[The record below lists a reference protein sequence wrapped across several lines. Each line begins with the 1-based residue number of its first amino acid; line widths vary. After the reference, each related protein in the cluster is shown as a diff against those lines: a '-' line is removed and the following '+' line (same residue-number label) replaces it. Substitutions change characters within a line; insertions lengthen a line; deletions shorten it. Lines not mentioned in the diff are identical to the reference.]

1 MISHHLNVAHARQEQ
16 FRAEAAARRL
26 AASIPTSRRR
36 NPLAVLIAI
45 VRASFEGPGPSL
57 ALGSIVPATH

>member
-1 MISHHLNVAHARQEQ
+1 MMSHHVMVSHAGEDQ

-26 AASIPTSRRR
+26 AASIPTPRRR